1 MKAYI
6 ASRERLSRHAT
17 ALCNRCTMHTMDT
30 RPIFPSWW
38 RAGALAYTAAGL
50 VCVVSS
56 AAFPDSETAMLAAIA
71 GALPWSLALL
81 TLDLAP
87 GVAQTALLLLA
98 GGWAVNAA
106 FFWWLALRRPAHR
119 LPAQDD

>member
-1 MKAYI
+1 
-6 ASRERLSRHAT
+6 
-17 ALCNRCTMHTMDT
+17 MDT
-30 RPIFPSWW
+30 TDPRPPFPSWW
-38 RAGALAYTAAGL
+38 RIGALAYSTVGV

-56 AAFPDSETAMLAAIA
+56 AAFPANELAMLAAIA

-106 FFWWLALRRPAHR
+106 LLWWLSVRRSGRPGRSGHR
-119 LPAQDD
+119 APSRAD

>member
-6 ASRERLSRHAT
+6 ASRERPSRHAT
-17 ALCNRCTMHTMDT
+17 ALCKCCNMHIMDT
-30 RPIFPSWW
+30 RPSFPSWW
-38 RAGALAYTAAGL
+38 RAGALAYTAAGV

-56 AAFPDSETAMLAAIA
+56 AAFPQSEMAMLAAIA

-98 GGWAVNAA
+98 GSWTVNAGLL
-106 FFWWLALRRPAHR
+106 WWRALRHATHRRPA
-119 LPAQDD
+119 QDG

>member
-1 MKAYI
+1 
-6 ASRERLSRHAT
+6 
-17 ALCNRCTMHTMDT
+17 MDT
-30 RPIFPSWW
+30 AGPRPLFPSWW
-38 RAGALAYTAAGL
+38 RIGALAYSAAGV

-56 AAFPDSETAMLAAIA
+56 AVHPESELAMLGAIA

-81 TLDLAP
+81 TLDLTP

-106 FFWWLALRRPAHR
+106 LLWWLALRRSGHGTPSKG
-119 LPAQDD
+119 D

>member
-1 MKAYI
+1 
-6 ASRERLSRHAT
+6 
-17 ALCNRCTMHTMDT
+17 MHTAEPDP
-30 RPIFPSWW
+30 RPLFPSWS
-38 RAGALAYTAAGL
+38 RLGALAYTAAGV

-56 AAFPDSETAMLAAIA
+56 AAFPESETAMLAAIA

-87 GVAQTALLLLA
+87 GVAQTALIVLA

-106 FFWWLALRRPAHR
+106 LLWWLALRRTARRTPSR
-119 LPAQDD
+119 GD

>member
-1 MKAYI
+1 
-6 ASRERLSRHAT
+6 
-17 ALCNRCTMHTMDT
+17 MHTMDT

-38 RAGALAYTAAGL
+38 RVGALAYTAAGV

-56 AAFPDSETAMLAAIA
+56 AAFPGSEMAMLAAIA

-98 GGWAVNAA
+98 GSWAVNAGL
-106 FFWWLALRRPAHR
+106 FWWLALRRPAHR
-119 LPAQDD
+119 LPARDD

>member
-1 MKAYI
+1 
-6 ASRERLSRHAT
+6 
-17 ALCNRCTMHTMDT
+17 MDT
-30 RPIFPSWW
+30 TDHRPPFPSWW
-38 RAGALAYTAAGL
+38 RIGALAYSTVGV

-56 AAFPDSETAMLAAIA
+56 AAFPANELAMLAAIA

-81 TLDLAP
+81 TLDLEP

-106 FFWWLALRRPAHR
+106 LLWWLALRRPGRSCTGRHR
-119 LPAQDD
+119 APTE

>member
-1 MKAYI
+1 
-6 ASRERLSRHAT
+6 
-17 ALCNRCTMHTMDT
+17 MDT
-30 RPIFPSWW
+30 TDPRPPFPSWW
-38 RAGALAYTAAGL
+38 RIGALAYSTAGV

-56 AAFPDSETAMLAAIA
+56 ATLPDSELAMLAAIA

-87 GVAQTALLLLA
+87 GVAQTALFLLA

-106 FFWWLALRRPAHR
+106 LLWWLALRRPGHR
-119 LPAQDD
+119 APSRAD